1 MWSEDLVGRLREAA
15 PAFFCAPRL
24 GQRAANLAEV
34 ALTIRRV
41 LEEPGMEGFRVD
53 FAHEFLETLRAF
65 LYGPKSDRGRI

>member
-1 MWSEDLVGRLREAA
+1 
-15 PAFFCAPRL
+15 
-24 GQRAANLAEV
+24 V

-65 LYGPKSDRGRI
+65 LYGPKKRTGKDLAEYHDETLEVGTPSLSCNFEMPL